1 MKLMAEEYVVEFL
14 VSRGLY
20 VLANS
25 AVPALL
31 AIAVASEGYSASGVG
46 LVLGV
51 GALPG
56 ILGALLAPQMLV
68 HVSPKTMFG
77 GAAAAWI
84 VICGGIAMLSH
95 AGSVGLGVYVTVSF
109 ALEFVASIM
118 YPTMGSY
125 VADLVRSDLL
135 DRMNSA
141 RAVVAGLC
149 AVAGPGLI
157 AVVQSWRGVAD
168 AWWLVSLL
176 MLVCLLSQARLPK
189 GRRTGRADRVTAL
202 KRGLRVA
209 ARSRGVLVVLV
220 GSGVWHFTVWGSYM
234 TIYPVML
241 RDDYRALW
249 FIGVSESLFAV
260 GGIVGSLLRVP
271 SRLSRPVLC
280 LVALLSFVPVP
291 VGVVLG
297 APLWLVAALVC
308 VSSTVIASTSVAWET
323 FLQSRVERDAL
334 PSVFALDYL
343 AGDGAAPLGYV
354 AVPALAV
361 WLGQGVGV
369 LTTAGACVLVLV
381 GCLWACAVS
390 PEVEQV
396 ETAVE

>member
-1 MKLMAEEYVVEFL
+1 MKLMAEDYVVEFL

-25 AVPALL
+25 AVPVLL

-84 VICGGIAMLSH
+84 VICGGIAMLSRD
-95 AGSVGLGVYVTVSF
+95 GSVGLGVYVSVSF
-109 ALEFVASIM
+109 SLEFVASIM

-125 VADLVRSDLL
+125 VADLVRPDLL

-141 RAVVAGLC
+141 RAVVTGLC

-157 AVVQSWRGVAD
+157 ALVQSWRGVAD

-176 MLVCLLSQARLPK
+176 MLVCLMSQVRLPR
-189 GRRTGRADRVTAL
+189 GRRTGSSDRVTAL
-202 KRGLRVA
+202 RWGLRVA
-209 ARSRGVLVVLV
+209 ARSRGVLVVLL

-234 TIYPVML
+234 TIYPVVL

-260 GGIVGSLLRVP
+260 GGIVGSLLPAP
-271 SRLSRPVLC
+271 SRLSRPILC

-297 APLWLVAALVC
+297 APLWLVAVSVC
-308 VSSTVIASTSVAWET
+308 VSSAVIASTSVAWET

-343 AGDGAAPLGYV
+343 AGDGIAPLGYV
-354 AVPALAV
+354 AVPALAM
-361 WLGQGVGV
+361 WLGQGTGV
-369 LTTAGACVLVLV
+369 LTTAGVCVLVLL
-381 GCLWACAVS
+381 GCLWVSAVS
-390 PEVEQV
+390 PEAEQV
-396 ETAVE
+396 EPSVE

>member
-1 MKLMAEEYVVEFL
+1 MKLMAEDYVVEFL

-25 AVPALL
+25 AVPVLL

-46 LVLGV
+46 LVLGA

-56 ILGALLAPQMLV
+56 ILGALLAPPMLV

-77 GAAAAWI
+77 GAAVAWL
-84 VICGGIAMLSH
+84 VICGGIAMLSRD
-95 AGSVGLGVYVTVSF
+95 GSVGLGVYVTVSF

-125 VADLVRSDLL
+125 VADLVRPDVL

-149 AVAGPGLI
+149 AVVGPGLI
-157 AVVQSWRGVAD
+157 ALIQSWRGVAD

-176 MLVCLLSQARLPK
+176 MLVCLLSQIRLPK
-189 GRRTGRADRVTAL
+189 GRRTEGADRVAAL
-202 KRGLRVA
+202 KRGLQVA

-220 GSGVWHFTVWGSYM
+220 SSGVWHFTVWGSYM
-234 TIYPVML
+234 TIYPVVL

-297 APLWLVAALVC
+297 APLWLVAVSVF
-308 VSSTVIASTSVAWET
+308 VSSAIIASTAVAWET

-343 AGDGAAPLGYV
+343 AGDGTAPLGYV

-361 WLGQGVGV
+361 WLGQSAGV
-369 LTTAGACVLVLV
+369 LTTAGICVVVVL
-381 GCLWACAVS
+381 GCLWVCAIF
-390 PEVEQV
+390 PGVEKIESTV
-396 ETAVE
+396 E